1 MAASTRVGYTRP
13 VTGAGGTGERWDDG
27 SLSTCWLH
35 VSGDFLL
42 PIVLVPRACRRAHRI
57 RPVSARCSLLL
68 SNLSHAPIL
77 LPLAIIADSAGSIP
91 EIEDGTD
98 NIYNTLTAYNPQGEQ
113 RMSPPR

>member
-1 MAASTRVGYTRP
+1 
-13 VTGAGGTGERWDDG
+13 
-27 SLSTCWLH
+27 
-35 VSGDFLL
+35 
-42 PIVLVPRACRRAHRI
+42 
-57 RPVSARCSLLL
+57 LLL